1 MAAEQ
6 SQNLASS
13 SRPAQGQTDAR
24 VVLHMN
30 MKTKVLFKT
39 RGGQTDAGVVL
50 HLKSSPSSCFSIVNG
65 TDFRD
70 VYVWGL
76 GFRT

>member
-30 MKTKVLFKT
+30 MKTKILFKK
-39 RGGQTDAGVVL
+39 RGGQTDAGASYEYQK
-50 HLKSSPSSCFSIVNG
+50 HNLKKKKF
-65 TDFRD
+65 
-70 VYVWGL
+70 
-76 GFRT
+76 